1 MGREAQKVVKGKV
14 DIEKFTEKEEKAI
27 GNQRASEMAAKHAA
41 KKRKENHKKQRKTGA
56 KAKEAGE
63 KQANALVLQIRARE
77 AVGKKKAKVK
87 AMKAAKAKAK
97 AVVDE
102 RMNKL
107 KVDAASLRSLNK
119 NVRKKANQI
128 NKRLVLEEAAR
139 VAAKAADDKTQAAK
153 TVERKKK
160 RDSLSAEIA
169 KQEQSKE
176 ESSKEYFAA
185 VKSIQK
191 QQKMQ
196 YSHAVNIA
204 KQIGVEVQKYEKSIL
219 DLTGKIKGEPNE
231 HTQATYTKD
240 LKSESVK
247 LAKARDRFGVA
258 RQQMEAIKAEQ
269 RSAQK
274 SMDQVAKDCIGNG
287 CRAFETSAKA
297 KKNSC

>member
-1 MGREAQKVVKGKV
+1 MG
-14 DIEKFTEKEEKAI
+14 IEKFTEKEYKAI
-27 GNQRASEMAAKHAA
+27 GNQRASELATKQAA
-41 KKRKENHKKQRKTGA
+41 KKKRESQEAAKKTGA

-119 NVRKKANQI
+119 NVKKKANQI

-169 KQEQSKE
+169 
-176 ESSKEYFAA
+176 
-185 VKSIQK
+185 QK

-287 CRAFETSAKA
+287 CQAFETSAKA
-297 KKNSC
+297 KKNSCSLARQGSCTCKGRRG

>member
-1 MGREAQKVVKGKV
+1 MG
-14 DIEKFTEKEEKAI
+14 
-27 GNQRASEMAAKHAA
+27 
-41 KKRKENHKKQRKTGA
+41 
-56 KAKEAGE
+56 
-63 KQANALVLQIRARE
+63 
-77 AVGKKKAKVK
+77 
-87 AMKAAKAKAK
+87 
-97 AVVDE
+97 
-102 RMNKL
+102 
-107 KVDAASLRSLNK
+107 
-119 NVRKKANQI
+119 
-128 NKRLVLEEAAR
+128 
-139 VAAKAADDKTQAAK
+139 TQAAK

-240 LKSESVK
+240 LKRESVK

-274 SMDQVAKDCIGNG
+274 SMDQVAKDCIGMVVG
-287 CRAFETSAKA
+287 HLKPVLKQKRQLQPRKA
-297 KKNSC
+297 R

>member
-1 MGREAQKVVKGKV
+1 MG
-14 DIEKFTEKEEKAI
+14 
-27 GNQRASEMAAKHAA
+27 
-41 KKRKENHKKQRKTGA
+41 
-56 KAKEAGE
+56 
-63 KQANALVLQIRARE
+63 
-77 AVGKKKAKVK
+77 VK

-119 NVRKKANQI
+119 NVKKKANQI

-176 ESSKEYFAA
+176 KSSKEYFAA

-297 KKNSC
+297 KKNSCSLARQGSCTCKG

>member
-1 MGREAQKVVKGKV
+1 MVPQPRENEALNKNLKLKRETKTEKDASQAVKDAKKTSTEQRDLAKREAQKVVKGKV

-41 KKRKENHKKQRKTGA
+41 KKKRESQEAAKKIGA

-107 KVDAASLRSLNK
+107 KVDAASPRSLNK
-119 NVRKKANQI
+119 NVKKKANQI

-219 DLTGKIKGEPNE
+219 DLTGKIKG
-231 HTQATYTKD
+231 
-240 LKSESVK
+240 
-247 LAKARDRFGVA
+247 
-258 RQQMEAIKAEQ
+258 
-269 RSAQK
+269 
-274 SMDQVAKDCIGNG
+274 
-287 CRAFETSAKA
+287 
-297 KKNSC
+297 